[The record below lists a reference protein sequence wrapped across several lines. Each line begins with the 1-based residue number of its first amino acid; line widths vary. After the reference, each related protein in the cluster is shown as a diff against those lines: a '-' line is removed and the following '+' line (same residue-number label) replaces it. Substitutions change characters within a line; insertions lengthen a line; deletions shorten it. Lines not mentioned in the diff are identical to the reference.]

1 MGSALHLEEKDEEED
16 ADMEGIKAKDSQKE
30 WALSEVL
37 ETERERRCI
46 SM

>member
-1 MGSALHLEEKDEEED
+1 MGSALHLEEKDEEE
-16 ADMEGIKAKDSQKE
+16 ADMEGIKAKDSEKE